1 MNKYLEIS
9 KLSKSFNN
17 EAVFKDVSF
26 SLIKNEILT
35 LVGPSGCGKSTLLN
49 IISGLDTNYSGN
61 IIFDSLPSKDLIKN
75 FSFVQ
80 QKDLLIPWKNVIEN
94 AVFGLELEGMN
105 SEDSYPKA
113 IKLLNKFNLENQEKK
128 FPHQLS
134 GGMRQRV
141 SLMRS
146 VLVDRPILLLDE
158 PFASLDSI
166 TRENL
171 QDWLLKLIKDFE
183 LSAILVTHDINEAVK
198 ISNRILV
205 MGSEGSSIID
215 EIDISK
221 SLDKKKIPER
231 IKKKLI
237 EFGSD
242 D

>member
-26 SLIKNEILT
+26 SLSKNEILT

-113 IKLLNKFNLENQEKK
+113 IKLLNKFNLKNQETK

-183 LSAILVTHDINEAVK
+183 LSVILVTHDINEAVK

>member
-17 EAVFKDVSF
+17 QAVFKDVSF
-26 SLIKNEILT
+26 SLRKNEILS

-61 IIFDSLPSKDLIKN
+61 IIFDSLPCKNFIKN

-80 QKDLLIPWKNVIEN
+80 QKDLLIPWKNVIQN
-94 AVFGLELEGMN
+94 AVFGLEIEGMN
-105 SEDSYPKA
+105 SEHSYPKA
-113 IKLLNKFNLENQEKK
+113 IKLLKKFNLENQETK

-183 LSAILVTHDINEAVK
+183 LSVILVTHDINEAVK

-221 SLDKKKIPER
+221 SIDKKEIPER
-231 IKKKLI
+231 IKKKLS
-237 EFGSD
+237 ESGSYD
-242 D
+242 

>member
-1 MNKYLEIS
+1 LNKYLEIS

-17 EAVFKDVSF
+17 QAVFKDVSF
-26 SLIKNEILT
+26 SLRKNEVLS

-61 IIFDSLPSKDLIKN
+61 IIFDSLPSKNFIKN

-80 QKDLLIPWKNVIEN
+80 QKDLLIPWKNVIQN
-94 AVFGLELEGMN
+94 AVFGLEIEGMN
-105 SEDSYPKA
+105 SEHSYPKA
-113 IKLLNKFNLENQEKK
+113 IKLLKKFNLENQETK

-183 LSAILVTHDINEAVK
+183 LSVILVTHDINEAVK

-221 SLDKKKIPER
+221 SIDKKEIPER
-231 IKKKLI
+231 IKKKLS
-237 EFGSD
+237 ESGSYD
-242 D
+242 

>member
-26 SLIKNEILT
+26 SLSKNEILT

-113 IKLLNKFNLENQEKK
+113 IKLLNKFNLKNQETK